1 MLKRKGA
8 WSAMSSDRYVIA
20 VYVIYSATS
29 IGLVVWLARTLFRN
43 GAVFLEDV
51 FADKPQ
57 LAASVNRLLVI
68 GFYLLNLGFALL
80 ILQARAAVD
89 ALSATEVLVH
99 RLGTLLMSLGVLHLL
114 NMFVFYRIRRRAE
127 MGPVPPKAQ
136 SVPPVNWGPPA
147 GQPAS

>member
-1 MLKRKGA
+1 
-8 WSAMSSDRYVIA
+8 MSSDRYVIA